1 MGDMNKMIIGG
12 EFKESGETI
21 DVIYPYTGESF
32 SKVYLAGCAEAEE
45 AIRSA
50 EESFKETAHLPAY
63 KRKEILEKLAGFI
76 RYNADRFAEILVK
89 ESGKTITLARAE
101 VERSVDTLM
110 ISAEEAVRINGE
122 LIPLDRTAAGEGR
135 EGIIKRF
142 PIGTVL
148 AITPFNYPLNLACH
162 KTGPAIAAGNPFIL
176 KPASKTPL
184 SALLLGELIIKA
196 GYPKKAVNVLPCCNS
211 IAESMAGDERIAY
224 LSFTGSPDVGW
235 HLRSVC
241 GKKRVGLELGG
252 NAPVIVHSDTDLDY
266 AAERIAFGACLNAG
280 QVCIS
285 VQRVL
290 VHNPVYEHF
299 LDKLRDKFER
309 IKTGDPMD
317 EETFTGPVISDE
329 ACEKAVDGI
338 LQSIEDGAVQY
349 YGGGYEGRIITPT
362 ILLDT
367 CPSMEVEC
375 DEIFAPV
382 VTVNPYE
389 TFKDAVHRA
398 NDTKYGLQA
407 GVFTDSMKN
416 ASYAAGHLKYGG
428 VIINDIP
435 TFRTDAMP
443 YGGMKNS
450 GLGKEGPYYAIR
462 EMTEEKLIVF
472 TRKTG

>member
-1 MGDMNKMIIGG
+1 MGELYKMIIGG

-21 DVIYPYTGESF
+21 DVIYPYTGEVF
-32 SKVYLAGCAEAEE
+32 SKVCLAGCAEAEE
-45 AIRSA
+45 AIILA
-50 EESFKETAHLPAY
+50 KESFKETVHLPAY
-63 KRKEILEKLAGFI
+63 RRKEILERLAELV
-76 RYNADRFAEILVK
+76 RDNAGRFAEILVK
-89 ESGKTITLARAE
+89 ESGKTITLAGAE
-101 VERSVDTLM
+101 VARSVDTLM

-122 LIPLDRTAAGEGR
+122 LIPLDRTPAGEGR

-142 PIGTVL
+142 PVGTVL

-162 KTGPAIAAGNPFIL
+162 KIGPAIAAGNPFIL
-176 KPASKTPL
+176 KPSSKTPL
-184 SALLLGELIIKA
+184 SALLLGELILKA
-196 GYPKKAVNVLPCCNS
+196 GYPKRAVNVLPCCNS
-211 IAESMAGDERIAY
+211 VAESMAKDERIAY

-235 HLRSVC
+235 HLKSVS
-241 GKKRVGLELGG
+241 GRKRVGLELGG
-252 NAPVIVHSDTDLDY
+252 NAPVIVHSDADLDR

-290 VHNPVYEHF
+290 VQNSVYEKF
-299 LDKLRDKFER
+299 LEKLSNIFES

-317 EETFTGPVISDE
+317 EETFTGPLISDE
-329 ACEKAVDGI
+329 ACEKAVDMM
-338 LQSIEDGAVQY
+338 LQSIEDGALQY
-349 YGGGYEGRIITPT
+349 YGGGYEGRVITPT
-362 ILLDT
+362 ILAGT
-367 CPSMEVEC
+367 CRSMEVEC
-375 DEIFAPV
+375 EEIFAPV
-382 VTVNPYE
+382 VTVNSYE
-389 TFKDAVHRA
+389 SFKEAVDRA

-443 YGGMKNS
+443 YGGIKSS

-472 TRKTG
+472 ARK